1 MVELC
6 DLHTH
11 TAFSFDGRVL
21 PFALCQAARRHG
33 LFGLAMSEHFDFYAD
48 DSYIYYDLFRRERA
62 EAIERM
68 QGLFGGSLR
77 IWKGIELG
85 QPHYNLKK
93 WREVMARE
101 SFDLV
106 IGSIHDLPE
115 KENIY
120 RIPYRSQADC
130 DRVFESYFHEMR
142 RMIECCDMD
151 ILAHLDYP
159 VRVMGGVFEGSPDL
173 RRYEG
178 MIRPILRQCA
188 EKGIAL
194 EVNTAGMDKWQRC
207 PGPGV
212 WVLEAFRQYGGDK
225 LTLGSDAHRA
235 IHCARGFG
243 RALAMIRQAG
253 FDRIVY
259 FEKRTPRFVPIGSW
273 EKRAL

>member
-1 MVELC
+1 MAALC

-21 PFALCQAARRHG
+21 PFELCRAARQHG
-33 LFGLAMSEHFDFYAD
+33 LMGIAMTEHFDFYKD
-48 DSYIYYDLFRRERA
+48 DSYIYYDLFRQARA
-62 EAIERM
+62 DALSRM

-85 QPHYNLKK
+85 QPHDHMERY
-93 WREVMARE
+93 RQVMARE

-120 RIPYRSQADC
+120 RMTYRTQADC
-130 DRVFESYFHEMR
+130 DRVFESYFEEMH
-142 RMIECCDMD
+142 RMIDGCDFD

-159 VRVMGGVFEGSPDL
+159 VRVMGGAFTRDPDL
-173 RRYEG
+173 RCYEG
-178 MIRPILRQCA
+178 LIRPILRKCA

-194 EVNTAGMDKWQRC
+194 EVNTAGMDKWQRR

-212 WVLEAFRQYGGDK
+212 WALEAFRQYGGDK

-235 IHCARGFG
+235 VHCARGFG
-243 RALAMIRQAG
+243 QALAMIRQAG

-259 FEKRTPRFVPIGSW
+259 YENRTPHFVPIG
-273 EKRAL
+273 